1 MKGELKMKLSHIIA
15 FTISVFISLALLI
28 YCFLRKL
35 LLTTYIPVSYSMDE
49 LKSFIFLTTLTT
61 FFFILTLIFAT
72 KKSLVIVTFIYGLL
86 FFTNLVGYIRRIF
99 YFQDYVMLKFL
110 DEMILLTYLSPFIL
124 GIALLVIY
132 KSNKK
137 KTIPKG

>member
-1 MKGELKMKLSHIIA
+1 MKLSHIIT

-28 YCFLRKL
+28 CCFLRKL

-86 FFTNLVGYIRRIF
+86 FFVNLVDYIRRIF

-110 DEMILLTYLSPFIL
+110 DEMMLLTYLSPFIL

-137 KTIPKG
+137 RLSRKDSL